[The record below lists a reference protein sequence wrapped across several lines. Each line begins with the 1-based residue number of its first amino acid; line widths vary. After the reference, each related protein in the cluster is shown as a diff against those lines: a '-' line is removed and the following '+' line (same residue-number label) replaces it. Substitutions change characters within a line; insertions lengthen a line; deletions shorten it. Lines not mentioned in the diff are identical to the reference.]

1 MSIAVD
7 EIAAQLSRVDPDSAA
22 FYQENATAY
31 KVQLSNLDNQMALE
45 FEQIPEKDRKL
56 VTSHEALGYLGDKYG
71 FELIGAVIPSMS
83 TESGPSAAAI
93 AKLVDDLKHEQ
104 VKGIFMESGVH
115 EKVTIQIAKDANVEV
130 ITGLQVEYI
139 QEGESYLQM
148 MTQLSELISEGLK

>member
-31 KVQLSNLDNQMALE
+31 KVQLSNLDNQMTLE
-45 FEQIPEKDRKL
+45 FEQIPEKHRKL

-83 TESGPSAAAI
+83 TESGPSASAI
-93 AKLVDDLKHEQ
+93 AKLVDKLKHEE
-104 VKGIFMESGVH
+104 VKGIFMESGVQ
-115 EKVTIQIAKDANVEV
+115 EKVTAQIAKDANVEV
-130 ITGLQVEYI
+130 ITGLQVEYVL
-139 QEGESYLQM
+139 EGESYLQM
-148 MTQLSELISEGLK
+148 MTKLSELISEGLK